1 MSSLSVLP
9 DTSVWV
15 DYLRNGPRGRVE
27 ALDGL
32 LASRDAMICGPVI
45 AELLAGVLKP
55 EEPELRLRLA
65 GLPWAELDHEA
76 WQQVG
81 DVSHTL
87 RAAGTPVAL
96 TDIEVAVAAVR
107 PEPRCGRSTP
117 TSRRSPA
124 CSRICSSSPPEPVT
138 GGNAPRVARYCR

>member
-107 PEPRCGRSTP
+107 AGAKMWSFDADFETIAGVLPDLQLF
-117 TSRRSPA
+117 A
-124 CSRICSSSPPEPVT
+124 
-138 GGNAPRVARYCR
+138 A